1 MVTPP
6 GLEQEPVPVP
16 VPVPSL
22 RRRALR
28 LLVICLALVAGW
40 YSLSY
45 KRDWLYFYARQETV
59 ARSLP
64 ELGAALGRTGI
75 NLQTLGQV
83 SYGAS
88 NLPLW
93 VLRKPAFNPAAK
105 TICLM
110 AGMHGNEPAGVETLL
125 ALLHDMAARP
135 AAFAAHRYVVV
146 PLANPWGWARDL
158 RHNGD
163 NRDTARQFVSGSA
176 QEAVLLKKLFTAE
189 HCDLL
194 VDLHEDRF
202 HSGFYLL
209 AYGETNMAGVE
220 NTLKTIETTTGVP
233 RASRGDHGVLAFQSA
248 EFDSILLTTAPL
260 WARMHGATHAFVVE
274 THDGLPLAQRV
285 AIHRLAIEGLSRLLT
300 PETGG
305 Q

>member
-1 MVTPP
+1 M
-6 GLEQEPVPVP
+6 PVPN
-16 VPVPSL
+16 L
-22 RRRALR
+22 GRRALR
-28 LLVICLALVAGW
+28 LLVICLALVAAW

-45 KRDWLYFYARQETV
+45 KRDWLYFYARQDTV
-59 ARSLP
+59 ARNLP
-64 ELGAALGRTGI
+64 ELGAALARTGI
-75 NLQTLGQV
+75 ELQTLGQV

-105 TICLM
+105 TICLI
-110 AGMHGNEPAGVETLL
+110 AGMHGNEPAGVQTLL
-125 ALLHDMAARP
+125 ALLQDMAARP

-146 PLANPWGWARDL
+146 PLANPWGWERNL

-176 QEAVLLKKLFTAE
+176 QEAALLKKLFTAE
-189 HCDLL
+189 RCDLL

-202 HSGFYLL
+202 HNGFYLL
-209 AYGETNMAGVE
+209 AYGEPNMAGVE
-220 NTLKTIETTTGVP
+220 NTLQTIETTTGIP
-233 RASRGDHGVLAFQSA
+233 RASRGEHGVLAFQNG
-248 EFDSILLTTAPL
+248 EFDSIVLTTAPL
-260 WARMHGATHAFVVE
+260 WARTHGAAHAFVVE